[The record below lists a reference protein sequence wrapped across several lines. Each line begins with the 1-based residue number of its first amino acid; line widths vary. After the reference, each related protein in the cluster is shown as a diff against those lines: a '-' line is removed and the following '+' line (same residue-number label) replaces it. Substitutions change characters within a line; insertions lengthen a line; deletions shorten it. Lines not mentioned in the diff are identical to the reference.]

1 MIIFLRPY
9 QIISCKA
16 YSKDILVLLI
26 MSKLPKGNRLL
37 ILLFRSALENAI
49 SRVILHF
56 STVKLACSEALETRR
71 YWFKESSVM
80 SEGNCSYLGQIV

>member
-37 ILLFRSALENAI
+37 ILLFRSALENTI

-56 STVKLACSEALETRR
+56 STVKLKTRR

-80 SEGNCSYLGQIV
+80 SEDNCSYLGQIV

>member
-37 ILLFRSALENAI
+37 ILLFRSALENTI

-56 STVKLACSEALETRR
+56 STVKLACS
-71 YWFKESSVM
+71 
-80 SEGNCSYLGQIV
+80 

>member
-9 QIISCKA
+9 QRISCKA

-56 STVKLACSEALETRR
+56 STVKLACS
-71 YWFKESSVM
+71 
-80 SEGNCSYLGQIV
+80 